1 MAEQTTVLG
10 DLTGDEFVSQAY
22 TLFDEFRQAYEPEW
36 TRLNKNETYYLG
48 QHWDNMTSNTDDPQ
62 PMTPV
67 IFSTVEN
74 LEADMVD
81 NYPEAIIR
89 PEAPEDQEVAEII
102 SALVKQNHDAAHY
115 QEEYQRLAHDL
126 LVGGWCCQ
134 EVGYD
139 AEANNGLGG
148 AYIRYVD
155 NHMVLFDPQVSD
167 IQNGRAVF
175 IIAPRTKQWLEQR
188 YPEFAGQFATDSFR
202 LDEDEQIKRDDSKGI
217 LQIEVWWKSWIAEGD
232 TGHWAV
238 HMAQLAGRK
247 LLKDSRD
254 EKPDG
259 YFRMGEYPFI
269 VTTHYR
275 RRNSALGYG
284 IPDLFGKGQEYS
296 DKLDSI
302 VMKNAAMASH
312 NKLLNTTSSGFNT
325 DDLRDWS
332 KDVHEGTSL
341 NGLTWFANPPLPQY
355 IMGVSQTIR
364 QSIKEESGAN
374 DFSRGNS
381 IAGVTAASSIQ
392 LLQDM
397 SSKRSRKLAM
407 RMHEAFKKAVRYE
420 IEFEREFNVLPRE
433 VLLTIDGEQRT
444 ATFESAIME
453 RQTALGNDIPIEFV
467 ISIKVVRENRWQ
479 VASHNEL
486 ILQMV
491 QVGMLQP
498 DQAVE
503 LMEFEGK
510 EEVLNKNQ
518 QTKQQQ
524 MEMQPDPEM
533 EAAEAE
539 QAEID
544 ERLMQA
550 AAPQQEALPNAVQ

>member
-1 MAEQTTVLG
+1 MAEESTVLG
-10 DLTGDEFVSQAY
+10 DLTGEEFISQAY
-22 TLFDEFRQAYEPEW
+22 TLFDEFRQAYESEW
-36 TRLNKNETYYLG
+36 TRLNKNESYYLG
-48 QHWDNMTSNTDDPQ
+48 QHWDNMTTETDDPQ

-89 PEAPEDQEVAEII
+89 PEAPEDQEIAEII
-102 SALVKQNHDAAHY
+102 SALIKQNHDAAHY
-115 QEEYQRLAHDL
+115 QEEYQLLAHDL

-139 AEANNGLGG
+139 PEMNHGLGG
-148 AYIRYVD
+148 AFIRYVD
-155 NHMVLFDPQVSD
+155 NHMILFDPQVNN

-175 IIAPRTKQWLEQR
+175 IIAPRTKQWLEQK
-188 YPEFAGQFATDSFR
+188 YPEFAGQFAVDSFR
-202 LDEDEQIKRDDSKGI
+202 LEEDDQIKRDDSKGI
-217 LQIEVWWKSWIAEGD
+217 LQIEVWWKSWVQEGD
-232 TGHWAV
+232 SGRWTV
-238 HMAQLAGRK
+238 HMAQMAGRK

-259 YFRMGEYPFI
+259 YFSMGEYPFI
-269 VTTHYR
+269 VTTDYR
-275 RRNSALGYG
+275 RRNSSLGYG
-284 IPDLFGKGQEYS
+284 IPDMFGKAQEYS

-312 NKLLNTTSSGFNT
+312 NKLLNTTASGFNT

-341 NGLTWFANPPLPQY
+341 NGLTWFPTPPLPQY
-355 IMGVSQTIR
+355 VMSLAESVR

-444 ATFESAIME
+444 ATFESSMME

-467 ISIKVVRENRWQ
+467 ISIKGVRENRWQ

-486 ILQMV
+486 MLQMAST
-491 QVGMLQP
+491 GIITP
-498 DQAVE
+498 DQTVE

-510 EEVLNKNQ
+510 EQVLNKSQ
-518 QTKQQQ
+518 QLMEQQQ
-524 MEMQPDPEM
+524 QPDPGM
-533 EAAEAE
+533 EAAAAE

-544 ERLMQA
+544 GRIAQA
-550 AAPQQEALPNAVQ
+550 VEQPQQEALTNAIR